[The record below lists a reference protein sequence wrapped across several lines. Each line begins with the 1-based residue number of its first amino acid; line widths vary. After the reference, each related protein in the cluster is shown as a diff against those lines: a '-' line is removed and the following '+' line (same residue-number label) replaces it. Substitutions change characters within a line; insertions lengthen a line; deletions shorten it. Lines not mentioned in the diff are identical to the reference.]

1 MSCLKRTNVTLEH
14 QRKSWSL
21 GFPVL
26 TRGPD
31 KSSDTVSPSPY
42 IFIYSTQSFVFNHHC
57 SEKSKDHCFRKANY
71 MEVKDTNT
79 HPEKKLPLKKYNK
92 ASTK

>member
-21 GFPVL
+21 GPRQVIRYCL
-26 TRGPD
+26 
-31 KSSDTVSPSPY
+31 SLSIY
-42 IFIYSTQSFVFNHHC
+42 IYLFIYSTQSFVFNHHC